1 MVDAA
6 EGVRQRGEPVGPGTC
21 GIAFWWSRPPARSW
35 KEQVIDMI
43 GAPFWTAC
51 TRRVEKELPSRI
63 SSTAKRIGS
72 VSSPGRMK

>member
-1 MVDAA
+1 
-6 EGVRQRGEPVGPGTC
+6 
-21 GIAFWWSRPPARSW
+21 
-35 KEQVIDMI
+35 MI
-43 GAPFWTAC
+43 GAPFWTAW